1 MAKLEIIVSENGV
14 ESMTTRVNSVGD
26 GVAAGQLS
34 AKTALAVRLL
44 HEAAKSTT
52 EEQAVPISYFDS
64 VMGSFEF
71 RCACGRTFRGPWE
84 EARYEAIGHVELHHA
99 SSTIKRDLDALEDTI
114 ECLITPS
121 PLSPWS
127 NETLPVKS
135 FGPDLIAE
143 FAQLYAD
150 CDKPDFGNT
159 VTKEHR
165 NRAIA
170 LVEYLGWDKM
180 KGLCYRDFKE
190 QIVLRENASDKK
202 IYKPMH
208 EDFLAAFALL
218 LRQVGGVL
226 KEVQ

>member
-1 MAKLEIIVSENGV
+1 MSATVELSFGSDGVKTLISKV
-14 ESMTTRVNSVGD
+14 ESIHDAQEAGNLIARTA
-26 GVAAGQLS
+26 VAI
-34 AKTALAVRLL
+34 RLL
-44 HEAAKSTT
+44 HSVAKDSSVESEALPVGET
-52 EEQAVPISYFDS
+52 S
-64 VMGSFEF
+64 VFV
-71 RCACGRTFRGPWE
+71 CGCGQRLFS
-84 EARYEAIGHVELHHA
+84 ASDAINHVERTHTNAAL
-99 SSTIKRDLDALEDTI
+99 RRNLDRLEDTI
-114 ECLITPS
+114 ECLITPT

-150 CDKPDFGNT
+150 CDKPDFGNP

-170 LVEYLGWDKM
+170 LVEYLGWDKV
-180 KGLCYRDFKE
+180 KGLTYGDAKE
-190 QIVLRENASDKK
+190 LIVLRENTSDKK

-226 KEVQ
+226 KD